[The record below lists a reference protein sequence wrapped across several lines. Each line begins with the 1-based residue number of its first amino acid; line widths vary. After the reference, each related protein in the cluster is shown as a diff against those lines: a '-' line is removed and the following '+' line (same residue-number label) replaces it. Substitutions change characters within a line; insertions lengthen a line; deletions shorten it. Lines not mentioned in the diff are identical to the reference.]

1 MWDFDIDFGVA
12 VNRIREK
19 MKVTQARLATLIG
32 TTQTEVSFM
41 ERGFLPRN
49 PRKVES
55 IIFLAR
61 HYNIIGREN

>member
-1 MWDFDIDFGVA
+1 MWDFDLDFGTV

-19 MKVTQARLATLIG
+19 MRVTQARLAFLIG

-49 PRKVES
+49 PRKVAS
-55 IIFLAR
+55 IVYLAK
-61 HYNIIGREN
+61 HYNIIGKHN

>member
-1 MWDFDIDFGVA
+1 MWDFDMDFGIV

-19 MKVTQARLATLIG
+19 MKVTQARMATLIG

-41 ERGFLPRN
+41 ERGFIPRN

-55 IIFLAR
+55 IVFLAK